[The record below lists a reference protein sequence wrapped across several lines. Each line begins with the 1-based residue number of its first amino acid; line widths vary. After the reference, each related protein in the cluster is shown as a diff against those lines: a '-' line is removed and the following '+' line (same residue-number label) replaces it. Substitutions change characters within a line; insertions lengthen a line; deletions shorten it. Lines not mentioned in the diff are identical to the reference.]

1 MIFLTK
7 LLSANL
13 LIASLSLFFSGMLW
27 AQKSQTAEGTARG
40 NAIRVPDNRAIQ
52 RQAPLQPKVDVSKP
66 KPATAANDD
75 NSGVAVIKTIRIE
88 GNTVIARNV
97 LLDELGPYQNKKFN
111 FLQLN
116 ELAKKIEN
124 LYRSRGY
131 LLAQAYLPK
140 QVLKEGILLI
150 RVIEGYCEGVKVV
163 NKSLVSTDRIEKT
176 FAQGVCSSQGSVK
189 ASSDPISLAN
199 LERASLLVSNL
210 LVSELPGLG
219 ESPIRSTLS
228 EGKSVG
234 GTVLTTEVNR
244 VDRLQGFMS
253 IDNFGSKATGANV
266 LSLGADINSPLGQG
280 DRLSL
285 RANTSGSGLTAYST
299 DYNYPL
305 GYNGW
310 RIGVNSAQIK
320 YLLAEFGDSKGT
332 SNSSDLYVSYP
343 VIRRV
348 LTNFDIR
355 AAYGAA
361 ASEDILASG
370 AKQSKSVNTLTLTG
384 SGSTTS
390 SSSARTGYGLS
401 LMAGNTDSDDLS
413 DPNSTKGAFTKLNY
427 NVNHSRNLV
436 GNVQSYINLR
446 GQKALK
452 NLDSRQKFTLGGS
465 SAVRAF
471 NGEGSVDNGNI
482 VNVELRYRSFFG
494 DSYQALFSVFYDYGA
509 GQFLAT
515 PNATSGVNETTLSG
529 TGFGV
534 VLSKGGRY
542 SLSIY
547 NAQQQDGKSE
557 TNTDA
562 TGYTWAQLVVLF

>member
-1 MIFLTK
+1 MIFFTK

-13 LIASLSLFFSGMLW
+13 LIASFSLFFSGVLW
-27 AQKSQTAEGTARG
+27 AQKSQIAEGAARG

-66 KPATAANDD
+66 KSATAENDGH
-75 NSGVAVIKTIRIE
+75 SGVALIKTVQIE
-88 GNTVIARNV
+88 GNTVISRTV
-97 LLDELGPYQNKKFN
+97 LLEELGPYENKKLN

-124 LYRSRGY
+124 SYRSRGY

-140 QVLKEGILLI
+140 QVLKEGVLLI
-150 RVIEGYCEGVKVV
+150 KVIEGYCEGVKVV
-163 NKSLVSTDRIEKT
+163 NKSSVSTDRIEKT
-176 FAQGVCSSQGSVK
+176 FAQGVCSSQGGVK
-189 ASSDPISLAN
+189 ATSDPIALAN
-199 LERASLLVSNL
+199 LERASLLVSDL

-228 EGKSVG
+228 EGKAVG
-234 GTVLTTEVNR
+234 GTILTTEINSVR
-244 VDRLQGFMS
+244 RLQGFIS
-253 IDNFGSKATGANV
+253 IDNFGSKATGSNV

-285 RANTSGSGLTAYST
+285 RGNTSGSGLTAYSA

-310 RIGVNSAQIK
+310 RIGVNAAQIK
-320 YLLAEFGDSKGT
+320 YRLAEFGDSKGT
-332 SNSSDLYVSYP
+332 SSSTDLYVNYP

-348 LTNFDIR
+348 LSNFDIR
-355 AAYGAA
+355 AAYGVAG
-361 ASEDILASG
+361 SEDILASG
-370 AKQSKSVNTLTLTG
+370 DKQSKSINTLTLTG
-384 SGSTTS
+384 SGSATS

-401 LMAGNTDSDDLS
+401 LMAGTTDSDNPS

-427 NVNHSRNLV
+427 NVNHSRNLF

-446 GQKALK
+446 GQKAFK
-452 NLDSRQKFTLGGS
+452 NLDSRQKLTLGGS

-471 NGEGSVDNGNI
+471 NGEGSVDNGNV
-482 VNVELRYRSFFG
+482 VNVELRYRAFFG

-515 PNATSGVNETTLSG
+515 PNATAGVNETTLSG
-529 TGFGV
+529 AGVGV

-542 SLSIY
+542 SLSLH

-557 TNTDA
+557 TDPGA
-562 TGYTWAQLVVLF
+562 KGYTWAQLVVLF